1 MRYFGSRVLGLFCD
15 RNLIPHFPPAEL
27 ALLGRGSASPARGDF
42 RMYLSLLMKGR
53 QPNDC
58 DATSSHTGSVEA
70 ATKGLS
76 KSGDYFSATRAAVSK
91 EQLCQLVRI
100 FSLRS
105 ELSRFA
111 AISRMGRAIGAIP
124 TRRWEPAE
132 AEKGQADAHSV
143 LGMAGCRLMLKFRRR
158 KRVAAWGR
166 SARAPAAVRVM
177 TPRARICL
185 PDSASRSRTSGS
197 GGLISPS
204 SQ

>member
-1 MRYFGSRVLGLFCD
+1 
-15 RNLIPHFPPAEL
+15 
-27 ALLGRGSASPARGDF
+27 
-42 RMYLSLLMKGR
+42 MYLSLLMKGR

-91 EQLCQLVRI
+91 EQLRQLVRI

-158 KRVAAWGR
+158 RRVAVWRR

-177 TPRARICL
+177 TPRARICTYPRPYVQSARFGL
-185 PDSASRSRTSGS
+185 SFKDERQWGDSFPP
-197 GGLISPS
+197 LPS
-204 SQ
+204 SPTSFADLDQ

>member
-1 MRYFGSRVLGLFCD
+1 
-15 RNLIPHFPPAEL
+15 
-27 ALLGRGSASPARGDF
+27 
-42 RMYLSLLMKGR
+42 MYLSLLMKGR

-197 GGLISPS
+197 GGTHFPLFPVARPHSPT
-204 SQ
+204 